1 MLQQPPRKAIKYG
14 VLMLIL
20 SCDLDSLLFLRKND
34 IINQMIVRDFIVSFL
49 LLVVF

>member
-1 MLQQPPRKAIKYG
+1 
-14 VLMLIL
+14 MLIL